1 MVCMSLL
8 WVANTRA
15 QAAPTVEQI
24 APAATD
30 EQARAMFAAGNEA
43 FVQGRYEEAL
53 ALFERSYALSK
64 RPELLYNL
72 GLAYDRLRRDAQA
85 AAAFDLYLT
94 TGPEPDRAKEVK
106 NRLRALR
113 AALARQA
120 AKTTSPPPAAA
131 QPAAPTPLAAQPAAP
146 TSAAAQ
152 PAPAPPEKLT
162 TISTTARIKGNVNA
176 AHQKIYHL
184 ARCPD
189 YDKTVIDE
197 RAGERWFTTEAEA
210 RTAGWKKAPNC
221 PQ

>member
-1 MVCMSLL
+1 MVCMSLVL
-8 WVANTRA
+8 VARA
-15 QAAPTVEQI
+15 QAEPAPAVEQL

-30 EQARAMFAAGNEA
+30 EQARAMFAAGKDA

-53 ALFERSYALSK
+53 ALFERSYGLSK

-72 GLAYDRLRRDAQA
+72 GLVYDRLRRDAQA

-94 TGPEPDRAKEVK
+94 TGPEAERAKEVK

-113 AALARQA
+113 AAMAREA
-120 AKTTSPPPAAA
+120 AKTVSAAPPAK
-131 QPAAPTPLAAQPAAP
+131 
-146 TSAAAQ
+146 TSAG
-152 PAPAPPEKLT
+152 PASNRPSAT
-162 TISTTARIKGNVNA
+162 TGTTARIKGNVSA